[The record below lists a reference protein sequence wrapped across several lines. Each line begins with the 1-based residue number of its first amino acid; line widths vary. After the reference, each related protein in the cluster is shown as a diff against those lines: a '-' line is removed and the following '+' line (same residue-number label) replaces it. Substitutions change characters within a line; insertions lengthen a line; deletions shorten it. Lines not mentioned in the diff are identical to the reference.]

1 MYIKG
6 LQFNS
11 DEGFGKLQLYKMWK
25 EPDNRANFDIQRITE
40 VLYVYVS
47 KQWFTILDLKN
58 DCLRIELQTEQIL
71 TVSGD

>member
-11 DEGFGKLQLYKMWK
+11 DEGFGKLQLYKMCK